1 MMVEIEDTFE
11 KLTFKKDKFLATKRA
26 KPSDRI
32 ETYGPHMVRLP
43 KEAVPEYL
51 KLTPYQQ
58 FCWRVMGPV
67 VKNKGVTDEELEN
80 SLLQAHMKIR
90 AEEFISYVWMTTLI
104 AAIVGIVAG
113 IVVGPV
119 LGTLLGLGTLM
130 LFVGLMIA
138 VLTPIMT
145 YMILKS
151 GPGSKAKAR
160 GKKIDKKLPD
170 AMSFIAAMASADV
183 NIDLIFK
190 ELSKQAIYGETREEA
205 EWITRDTELL
215 GIDILTAMQRAADRT
230 PSESFRDFIQGVITT
245 SSSGGELKPYFTSKL
260 TEYQDSRKLVV
271 QQKMETLGMMAESFV
286 TVVVA
291 FPLFLIVI
299 MSIMALMGG
308 MGGGDPIPMLY
319 GIIGIMIPGAQIG
332 FIAII
337 WMINQ
342 D

>member
-1 MMVEIEDTFE
+1 MVEIDDTFE

-26 KPSDRI
+26 KASDRI
-32 ETYGPHMVRLP
+32 ETYGPHLVRLP
-43 KEAVPEYL
+43 KEAVPDYL
-51 KLTPYQQ
+51 VLTPYQQ
-58 FCWRVMGPV
+58 FCWKTLGPM
-67 VKNKGVTDEELEN
+67 VKNKEVKDEDLEN

-90 AEEFISYVWMTTLI
+90 AEEFIAFVWMTTLI
-104 AAIVGIVAG
+104 AAVVGIAAAIAISLVMG
-113 IVVGPV
+113 LLLDLGV
-119 LGTLLGLGTLM
+119 LSILI
-130 LFVGLMIA
+130 GLMIA
-138 VLTPIMT
+138 VLLPMMT
-145 YMILKS
+145 YFIVKS
-151 GPGSKAKAR
+151 GPSSKAKSR

-170 AMSFIAAMASADV
+170 AMSFIAAMSSADV
-183 NIDLIFK
+183 NMDLIFK
-190 ELSKQAIYGETREEA
+190 ELSKQSIYGEVREEA

-230 PSESFRDFIQGVITT
+230 PSEAFRDFIQGVITT

-260 TEYQDSRKLVV
+260 REYQDSRKLVV

-291 FPLFLIVI
+291 FPLFLVVI
-299 MSIMALMGG
+299 MAIMALMGG

-319 GIIGIMIPGAQIG
+319 GVVGIMIPGAQVG
-332 FIAII
+332 FIVII